1 MVILS
6 FIVGSLVVGCLLYL
20 PFFLWFRRQG
30 RLGAG
35 MISADLDTSLKQ
47 ALVEARKLR
56 HVTLSAEHLLLALVR
71 NPKVSKVL
79 SACSV
84 EVDDLHDH
92 LVAILRENTPAAS
105 GSEPVDPKASVEFQR
120 VIQRAIM
127 LVQATRG
134 SIATST
140 GFRNFAWRVF
150 ARPLAFFKGYIGSGT
165 VDGADVLVAV
175 FSERESLAVKALL
188 HYGVTRFDVTSYLAH
203 GFTNS
208 DAVVPLATHSG
219 ALGPMNVVLINDD
232 FTPMEFV
239 TTVLKDHF
247 GLDLDSAIQVM
258 LKVHRDGRA
267 VCGRFAAN
275 VAAEKVELVRAGAR
289 QEGHP
294 LLCIVEPV

>member
-6 FIVGSLVVGCLLYL
+6 FIIGSLVVGCLLYL

-56 HVTLSAEHLLLALVR
+56 HETLSAEHLLLALVQ
-71 NPKVSKVL
+71 NPEVSKVL

-92 LVAILRENTPAAS
+92 LLAILRENTPAAVGS
-105 GSEPVDPKASVEFQR
+105 GPVDPKASLEFQR

-140 GFRNFAWRVF
+140 GLRNFAWRFF
-150 ARPLAFFKGYIGSGT
+150 ARPLAVFKVYIGSGT
-165 VDGADVLVAV
+165 VDGADALVAI
-175 FSERESLAVKALL
+175 FSERTSLAVEAL
-188 HYGVTRFDVTSYLAH
+188 HHHGVTRFDVTSYLAH
-203 GFTNS
+203 GFTKSN
-208 DAVVPLATHSG
+208 AVAPLAIHFDARG
-219 ALGPMNVVLINDD
+219 IMDVVLVNDD

-258 LKVHRDGRA
+258 LKIHRDGRA
-267 VCGRFAAN
+267 VCGRFAAD
-275 VAAEKVELVRAGAR
+275 VAAEKAELVRAGAR